1 MKTNI
6 LTLAI
11 TLTVGI
17 ILVGSLMMPVLEDSK
32 EKDTIELASG
42 TYTYH
47 ATTKME
53 GQIYSL
59 NDSGYL
65 LYDGESIGNSAI
77 HIASDKFRVMYYNG
91 TLTLYDASLTSNI
104 GIKSLTINTDGT
116 YEAVKSDDN
125 TTLTFDDALEWFA
138 GPTSKTDSDYVV
150 ALMPYFTGKLNETA
164 EIYGASYASLTYGTD
179 TLANSKNLMTFKGS
193 INDLKANGYIRSTS
207 ENKWIS
213 AESTAK
219 ISATN
224 EGDGVYAG
232 SGMVAELTAGD
243 YSNDATT
250 AIALYTPA
258 TYKVT
263 ADSTMNSLLGV
274 LPILVIVALVLAATS
289 AIIIRRD

>member
-1 MKTNI
+1 MKTNL
-6 LTLAI
+6 LTFAI
-11 TLTVGI
+11 TLTVGV
-17 ILVGSLMMPVLEDSK
+17 ILAGSLLVPVLEDSK

-53 GQIYSL
+53 GQTYSL
-59 NDSGYL
+59 NNSGYL
-65 LYDGESIGNSAI
+65 LYDGESIGNSDI
-77 HIASDKFRVMYYNG
+77 HIESDKFRVMYYNG
-91 TLTLYDASLTSNI
+91 TLTLYDASLTSNV

-116 YEAVKSDDN
+116 YEAVESDN

-138 GPTSKTDSDYVV
+138 GPTSKTDSNYVV
-150 ALMPYFTGKLNETA
+150 ALMPYFTGKLNETS
-164 EIYGASYASLTYGTD
+164 EIYGASYASLTDGTD
-179 TLANSKNLMTFKGS
+179 TLANSKNLITFKGS
-193 INDLKANGYIRSTS
+193 INDLKSNGYIRSTS
-207 ENKWIS
+207 ETKWIS

-250 AIALYTPA
+250 AIALYIPA

-263 ADSTMNSLLGV
+263 ADSTMNSLIGA
-274 LPILVIVALVLAATS
+274 LPILVIVALVLVATS
-289 AIIIRRD
+289 AIIVRRD

>member
-1 MKTNI
+1 MKTNL
-6 LTLAI
+6 LTFAI
-11 TLTVGI
+11 TLTVGV
-17 ILVGSLMMPVLEDSK
+17 ILAGSLLVPVLEDSK

-53 GQIYSL
+53 GQTYSL
-59 NDSGYL
+59 NNSGYL
-65 LYDGESIGNSAI
+65 LYDGESIGNSDI

-91 TLTLYDASLTSNI
+91 TLTLYDASLTSNV

-116 YEAVKSDDN
+116 YEAVESDN

-138 GPTSKTDSDYVV
+138 GPTSKTDSNYVV
-150 ALMPYFTGKLNETA
+150 ALMPYFTGKLNETS
-164 EIYGASYASLTYGTD
+164 EIYGASYASLTDGTD
-179 TLANSKNLMTFKGS
+179 TLANSKNLITFKGS
-193 INDLKANGYIRSTS
+193 INDLKSNGYIRSTS
-207 ENKWIS
+207 ETKWIS

-250 AIALYTPA
+250 AIALYIPA

-263 ADSTMNSLLGV
+263 ADSTMNSLIGA
-274 LPILVIVALVLAATS
+274 LPILVIVALVLVATS
-289 AIIIRRD
+289 AIIVRRD